1 MTTVEKLTKFVNQRP
16 GLDFCNYGDI
26 SSYRKESA
34 EITRDRNDYFE
45 LLSFAFSRVDN
56 LEAKLLAYLQSN
68 SGRLSINGKGNLE
81 YITGQYFPTEYRP
94 AVNRILSTL
103 IWNDYS
109 NEIENGRPVYKDG
122 HEIRKAI
129 KRRVSRRIARYY
141 FN

>member
-16 GLDFCNYGDI
+16 GLDFNNYGDI

-45 LLSFAFSRVDN
+45 LLSFAFSRINDLN
-56 LEAKLLAYLQSN
+56 TKLNEYFERTT
-68 SGRLSINGKGNLE
+68 GRLTVTSAGNLE
-81 YITGQYFPTEYRP
+81 YCTGQYFPTEYRP
-94 AVNRILSTL
+94 AANRVLANL
-103 IWNDYS
+103 IWESYL
-109 NEIENGRPVYKDG
+109 EENIYEDG
-122 HEIRKAI
+122 IAIRKAI